1 MQEAAADPRVQ
12 PRILTPEELAILVR
26 TLREAKRWSQEQL
39 ADIAKVSARTVQRV
53 EEGQSS
59 SIDTR
64 RALASALGFE
74 DIDALNKPY
83 AIPTAAQLAE
93 QQAKFDAEHLTLTAE
108 RIETGKQLGRMVEQS
123 SANLFHEVEDLP
135 AHVAEVFARLIDFCR
150 DYADCDELYS
160 AVDKLG
166 VYEELDQMVDELSG
180 LGFVLMVAT
189 RDTQLRTKETT
200 EGVPVSVIYV
210 VVFPRGKEVE
220 QLVVAR
226 KMKFGW

>member
-1 MQEAAADPRVQ
+1 MQETAADPRVH
-12 PRILTPEELAILVR
+12 PRILTPEELAVLVR
-26 TLREAKRWSQEQL
+26 TLRAAKRWSQEQL

-53 EEGQSS
+53 EEGQPS

-93 QQAKFDAEHLTLTAE
+93 QQARFDAEHLTLTAQ

-135 AHVAEVFARLIDFCR
+135 AQAAEVFARLTDFCR

-180 LGFVLMVAT
+180 QGFVLMAAT
-189 RDTQLRTKETT
+189 RDTQLCTKEAE

-210 VVFPRGKEVE
+210 VAFPRGKEVE

-226 KMKFGW
+226 KLKFGW

>member
-1 MQEAAADPRVQ
+1 MQETADDLHVQ
-12 PRILTPEELAILVR
+12 PRILTPKELALLVR

-59 SIDTR
+59 STDTR

-93 QQAKFDAEHLTLTAE
+93 QQAKFDAEHLTLTAQ

-123 SANLFHEVEDLP
+123 SANLFHELEDLP
-135 AHVAEVFARLIDFCR
+135 AQAAAVFARLTDFCR

-160 AVDKLG
+160 AVDKLE
-166 VYEELDQMVDELSG
+166 VYEELDQMVNELAD
-180 LGFVLMVAT
+180 LGFSLVAAI
-189 RDTQLRTKETT
+189 RDTQLRAKGAP

-210 VVFPRGKEVE
+210 VVFPRGKEFE
-220 QLVVAR
+220 QLVVAK